1 MTSILCCSCPL
12 IKRKASI
19 DTIEQKKEKK
29 KMFLKSFCCLNHHQN
44 KVKLKVVLHFSS

>member
-1 MTSILCCSCPL
+1 MTSILCGSCPL

-29 KMFLKSFCCLNHHQN
+29 KDVFKIILLFKP
-44 KVKLKVVLHFSS
+44 SSEQSKT